1 MSEPEK
7 GTLHRSVI
15 DAYACLLATPAR
27 PHANSLQSGFST
39 QDMYPVPRTL
49 QLRF

>member
-15 DAYACLLATPAR
+15 DAYACLLATPAQ
-27 PHANSLQSGFST
+27 PHAISLQSGFST
-39 QDMYPVPRTL
+39 QDVHPAPRTL
-49 QLRF
+49 RLQF